1 MSGVDEWGDGRE
13 REKGSGI
20 GRGDG
25 RYERGCLW
33 SWETWLLAAEAIPRV
48 HGGLALVVVVVRGSR
63 L

>member
-1 MSGVDEWGDGRE
+1 MSEAMEE
-13 REKGSGI
+13 REKRERGI

-33 SWETWLLAAEAIPRV
+33 GSETWLLAAEVMPRV
-48 HGGLALVVVVVRGSR
+48 HGGLALVVVVVVRGSR